1 MRVVYVVTPDRRGP
15 RSAGKQILKYSTAA
29 FPPSTSIV
37 YLLSAEIIKC
47 DERNSFTTH
56 ESESAV
62 VSITMDIS
70 QLFPP
75 ALFAGPYVLYTTA
88 GVILALVVYLCV
100 YEIIRNRSR
109 IAGFGG
115 PRGLPVV
122 GNLLHVQDY
131 SAQKYQEWA
140 KTCGDVYQVQ
150 LGNTTILLINSA
162 AAAKKFFITN
172 SHTFS
177 SRPVTYTF
185 GRVSFLVAG

>member
-1 MRVVYVVTPDRRGP
+1 
-15 RSAGKQILKYSTAA
+15 
-29 FPPSTSIV
+29 
-37 YLLSAEIIKC
+37 
-47 DERNSFTTH
+47 
-56 ESESAV
+56 
-62 VSITMDIS
+62 MDIL
-70 QLFPP
+70 QLSSPG
-75 ALFAGPYVLYTTA
+75 LFAGPYAFYTAA
-88 GVILALVVYLCV
+88 GIALALVVYLCV
-100 YEIIRNRSR
+100 NEIVRNRSR

-115 PRGLPVV
+115 PRGLPLV

-140 KTCGDVYQVQ
+140 KTYGDVYQVQ

-185 GRVSFLVAG
+185 GRVSPKDVFRAFFGGLRARQVSPNRPGPFSESHPPGLPS